1 MDTKEL
7 RKLIK
12 NKTERWPR
20 NMIPSLLRLS
30 DQADLINSGPGLN
43 NAKFP
48 SLMTYNENTVA
59 RARKVKS
66 MIKFVWRRCCP
77 IGHVKVTG
85 DELVYSIHFAFSSL
99 LLIAQELEELK
110 GFIHHQK

>member
-1 MDTKEL
+1 
-7 RKLIK
+7 
-12 NKTERWPR
+12 
-20 NMIPSLLRLS
+20 MIPSLLLLS

-43 NAKFP
+43 NAAKFP

-66 MIKFVWRRCCP
+66 IIKFVWRRCCL

-85 DELVYSIHFAFSSL
+85 DELVYSIHFAFSVL
-99 LLIAQELEELK
+99 LLKTLKELK
-110 GFIHHQK
+110 IWASPSTYVRTHLNKS